1 MKVSLWAEIHR
12 LHEVEQFSARAIA
25 RRLHVSR
32 KTVRKAL
39 TLKTPPVPVIALRPS
54 ILDPFKHEI
63 TRRIEQ
69 YPNLSA
75 VRVLEEI
82 QKSGYAGE
90 ITLVRHFLREI
101 RPARG
106 RVYQEVEYAPGQAI
120 QIDWGNCGVVPVGEW
135 RRKVSVFVAVLCYS
149 RLLYIEFTLS
159 QKKAHFYRC
168 FQNALLFF
176 GGGTERVIL
185 DNLSTAVADGTGRDA
200 RFHPEF
206 SEFCGYHRLTPV
218 CCEKNDPESK
228 GVVEGGVRYVKYNAL
243 QGRSEELTTF
253 ADYRKLAVY
262 WRDEIA
268 NVRSHKTTHE
278 RPVDRVEKE
287 RHLFRPLPSVPYDT
301 DEVVEAIVTPSARVR
316 FETNRYSV
324 PPDVHRKHVVLRVD
338 DAWLRVFHRG
348 REIARHAR
356 LYEKHQVVVDPA
368 HHEAALAWRKRKQA
382 KAIEVRF
389 DVLGPAAE
397 AFRRGLL
404 TRPVKP
410 VVHLRR
416 VLEMVR
422 LFGRTDVLEALRRAV
437 EYGAFDAAYV
447 RNLIDQARR
456 RQKRPS
462 PTPLNPKRKEL
473 IEDLDLEEPDPRDYD
488 ILID

>member
-1 MKVSLWAEIHR
+1 MKVAVWAEIHR
-12 LHEVEQFSARAIA
+12 LHEGERLSARAIA

-32 KTVRKAL
+32 KTVREAL
-39 TLKTPPVPVIALRPS
+39 TWPTPPVPVMAVRPS
-54 ILDPFKHEI
+54 ILDPFKPEI
-63 TRRIEQ
+63 RRRIEQ
-69 YPNLSA
+69 YPDLSA

-82 QKSGYAGE
+82 QRSGYTGE
-90 ITLVRHFLREI
+90 ITLVRRFLREI

-106 RVYQEVEYAPGQAI
+106 RVYQEVEHAPGNAM
-120 QIDWGNCGVVPVGEW
+120 QIDWGSCGGVWVGAW

-168 FQNALLFF
+168 FQNALSFF
-176 GGGTERVIL
+176 GGATERVIL
-185 DNLSTAVADGTGRDA
+185 DNLSTAVAEGTGRDA

-206 SEFCGYHRLTPV
+206 REFCGYHRLAPV

-228 GVVEGGVRYVKYNAL
+228 GVVEGGVRYVKHNAL
-243 QGRSEELTTF
+243 QGRDEELTTF

-262 WRDEIA
+262 WREQIA
-268 NVRSHKTTHE
+268 NVRVHKTTHE

-287 RHLFRPLPSVPYDT
+287 RHLFRPLPPVPYDT
-301 DEVVEAIVTPSARVR
+301 DEVVEAIVTPYARVR

-324 PPDVHRKHVVLRVD
+324 PPDLVRKHVVLRVD
-338 DAWLRVFHRG
+338 DAWLRVVHCG
-348 REIARHAR
+348 QEVARHAR
-356 LYEKHQVVVDPA
+356 LYDKHQLVVDSA
-368 HHEAALAWRKRKQA
+368 HREAAIARRKRKKK
-382 KAIEVRF
+382 KALEERF
-389 DVLGPAAE
+389 DALGPLAA

-422 LFGRTDVLEALRRAV
+422 LFGRTDVLEALRQAM

-456 RQKRPS
+456 RQKRAS
-462 PTPLNPKRKEL
+462 PTPLSPKRKEL
-473 IEDLDLEEPDPRDYD
+473 VEDLDLEEPDPRDYD
-488 ILID
+488 TLID